1 MDYKIINQNPSKF
14 LESANL
20 DDIEYLLLKSSDFYY
35 NSSEG
40 ETLLSDEVFD
50 YIKDFLEKKYPESKY
65 LNKIGSDIKKEKIK
79 LPIHMGSMNKKKT
92 EKEINKWIKDYPGE
106 VVISDKLDGISFL
119 LVNKSNKI
127 QILTR
132 GNGTYG
138 KDISEIQEY
147 IQLPKLNTDMVVRG
161 EILVSRN
168 NFLKVK
174 DNFKNARSFIA
185 GMSNQKDFSKKK
197 DLLKLVDF
205 VVYEVVEPKL
215 LSSEQFLFIK
225 ENGFK
230 SVQNGV
236 YSEINFVSL
245 KDKMLLRKK
254 ESIYDIDGLI
264 ITSNNLNDRNT
275 DGNPKYSFA
284 FKMDLEFAITKVL
297 GVEWNAS
304 KHGKL
309 KPIVNIEPVLL
320 CGTTNKKA
328 TGNNADFII
337 KNGIG
342 PGAIIKLI
350 KGGEIIPKIVAV
362 LEKKEPQLPNVE
374 YKWNETKKELI
385 LLNMEEDENV
395 KIKRIVSFFKTIGV
409 ENIGPGL
416 YKKMYINGFDTI
428 YKIMN
433 IKKVD
438 LLKLDGIKEKSSQ
451 KIIKSI
457 NDIISIEL
465 EIEKIITGTC
475 ILDSIGYKILKKIT
489 EKYPK
494 IFGEDI
500 EITKEKLIEIPS
512 IQEKTAMKVLDKLD
526 EIKDFLKNHNQLKIK
541 KIVKDNLIDE
551 EEILNIVITGKRDKI
566 VKSYIDSKGWQ
577 IQTTVN
583 KKTNILIV
591 DSLEIK
597 TSKMMKATELNINIM
612 TNESFK
618 TKYVN

>member
-1 MDYKIINQNPSKF
+1 
-14 LESANL
+14 
-20 DDIEYLLLKSSDFYY
+20 
-35 NSSEG
+35 
-40 ETLLSDEVFD
+40 
-50 YIKDFLEKKYPESKY
+50 
-65 LNKIGSDIKKEKIK
+65 
-79 LPIHMGSMNKKKT
+79 
-92 EKEINKWIKDYPGE
+92 
-106 VVISDKLDGISFL
+106 
-119 LVNKSNKI
+119 
-127 QILTR
+127 
-132 GNGTYG
+132 
-138 KDISEIQEY
+138 
-147 IQLPKLNTDMVVRG
+147 
-161 EILVSRN
+161 
-168 NFLKVK
+168 
-174 DNFKNARSFIA
+174 
-185 GMSNQKDFSKKK
+185 
-197 DLLKLVDF
+197 
-205 VVYEVVEPKL
+205 
-215 LSSEQFLFIK
+215 
-225 ENGFK
+225 
-230 SVQNGV
+230 
-236 YSEINFVSL
+236 
-245 KDKMLLRKK
+245 
-254 ESIYDIDGLI
+254 
-264 ITSNNLNDRNT
+264 
-275 DGNPKYSFA
+275 
-284 FKMDLEFAITKVL
+284 
-297 GVEWNAS
+297 
-304 KHGKL
+304 
-309 KPIVNIEPVLL
+309 
-320 CGTTNKKA
+320 
-328 TGNNADFII
+328 
-337 KNGIG
+337 
-342 PGAIIKLI
+342 
-350 KGGEIIPKIVAV
+350 
-362 LEKKEPQLPNVE
+362 
-374 YKWNETKKELI
+374 
-385 LLNMEEDENV
+385 
-395 KIKRIVSFFKTIGV
+395 
-409 ENIGPGL
+409 
-416 YKKMYINGFDTI
+416 MYINGFDTI

-457 NDIISIEL
+457 NDIISIDL